1 MHKVRAPLF
10 TVLLGSAVILGGCS
24 TVTKHIESNTGNQIE
39 KVELQALPEE
49 KSTPSQP
56 KTESESKSKNE
67 PKAPTNSRLLE
78 DILLDDGSGKYAG
91 DQYNLGK
98 VHDSLKQMPKGDSEQ
113 VYNYILGLVGEGYKK
128 KMERYRSIY
137 QPNYALHLE
146 YYRKAGSQ
154 DPPVHVQ
161 PVVAPIPKP
170 THVTIIIDAS
180 GSMAGKVDG
189 KRKIDLVKEKVTSFV
204 QTLPIG
210 TMVTLKVYGHNGS
223 SKQEEKQISCQGDEI
238 VYQNATFTADQL
250 TSALSQIDAKG
261 YAPLA
266 KALASPDNFIPTPNT
281 DQKVVLFT
289 DGMDNCGG
297 NVKQSMVQLKEI
309 KQAKIDIMA
318 IQPSD
323 SEKKSLQIL
332 AQETG
337 GDFDVIRNEQD
348 LQAALDHQRNSV
360 SLTQRI
366 WQDRALEEITH
377 EYRSADQE
385 LRDEYELMEQV
396 IETENERLTEAN
408 SYVYQRRLIAQND
421 YNTIRQWIQERE
433 KGLEEHIES
442 ERIELEEKLATNY
455 ETFSK
460 KVVEET
466 PPSPTKETLE
476 KRRIELE
483 NTLKFEKD
491 QESIPRMI
499 EDDISQ

>member
-10 TVLLGSAVILGGCS
+10 TVLLGSAVFLGGCS
-24 TVTKHIESNTGNQIE
+24 AVTKHIESNTGNQIE
-39 KVELQALPEE
+39 KVELQAIPDE
-49 KSTPSQP
+49 KTPSQSN
-56 KTESESKSKNE
+56 KESETKSKNE

-91 DQYNLGK
+91 DQYNLTK
-98 VHDSLKQMPKGDSEQ
+98 VHDSLKQMPKGDNEQ

-137 QPNYALHLE
+137 QPNYSLHLDH
-146 YYRKAGSQ
+146 YRKAGSQ
-154 DPPVHVQ
+154 DPPAHIQ
-161 PVVAPIPKP
+161 TVVAPTPKP
-170 THVTIIIDAS
+170 THVTIILDAS
-180 GSMAGKVDG
+180 GSMAAKMEG
-189 KRKIDLVKEKVTSFV
+189 KRKIDLVKEKLTSFI
-204 QTLPIG
+204 QTLPKG
-210 TMVTLKVYGHNGS
+210 TMVTLKVYGHKGS

-238 VYQNATFTADQL
+238 VYQNATFTPDQL
-250 TSALSQIDAKG
+250 ASALAQVDAKG
-261 YAPLA
+261 YAPLS
-266 KALASPDNFIPTPNT
+266 KALNSPDNFIPAPNT
-281 DQKVVLFT
+281 DQKILLFT

-297 NVKQSMVQLKEI
+297 NVKQSVEQLKEI

-318 IQPSD
+318 VQPSD
-323 SEKKSLQIL
+323 SEKQSLQTL

-348 LQAALDHQRNSV
+348 LQAALDHQKNSV
-360 SLTQRI
+360 SLTQRR

-377 EYRSADQE
+377 EYSSADQE
-385 LRDEYELMEQV
+385 LSDEHELLEQV
-396 IETENERLTEAN
+396 VETENDRLTEAN
-408 SYVYQRRLIAQND
+408 RYIYQRKLIAQND
-421 YNTIRQWIQERE
+421 YKTIQQWIQERE
-433 KGLEEHIES
+433 EGLEEHLES
-442 ERIELEEKLATNY
+442 QHIELEKKLATEY

-466 PPSPTKETLE
+466 PPSPSKEGLE

-491 QESIPRMI
+491 QESFPRMI